1 MSLFLT
7 QSSSFIIGPI
17 AQLFGIIM
25 NGIFTIL
32 NSIGIAN
39 IGICIIIF
47 TIIVNILMIPITVK
61 QQKFSRVQA
70 LMSPEIQAVQKKYK
84 DKKNTASMQ
93 KMNEETQMIYD
104 KYGTTPTGSC
114 LPLLIQLPI
123 IWGLYNV
130 VLNVPAYVSSV
141 KEIFIPLTDK
151 ITAVSGY
158 ETIIA
163 DFVTN
168 AGISRVATDFS
179 TAEAATNSLVDILY
193 KCSTNGWEL
202 LRQVFTGFPDTITS
216 VEKTMNSMNNFI
228 GLNIA
233 NSPLEII
240 KTAFADGAI
249 GLVILAILIPVLA
262 AVTQFINTK
271 LMPTSS
277 NDNSSMANSMK
288 TMNIIMPIFSAFL
301 CLSFATGVGLYWIF
315 NSVARGIIQLICNKK
330 FDKIDYDELIA
341 KNLEKIEKKREKKG
355 ISTEQMNNNAR
366 ISTRN
371 IKMVSSNV
379 VDNDVEATPGSLRE
393 KANLVKKF
401 NEKNSK

>member
-1 MSLFLT
+1 
-7 QSSSFIIGPI
+7 
-17 AQLFGIIM
+17 
-25 NGIFTIL
+25 
-32 NSIGIAN
+32 
-39 IGICIIIF
+39 
-47 TIIVNILMIPITVK
+47 
-61 QQKFSRVQA
+61 
-70 LMSPEIQAVQKKYK
+70 
-84 DKKNTASMQ
+84 
-93 KMNEETQMIYD
+93 
-104 KYGTTPTGSC
+104 
-114 LPLLIQLPI
+114 
-123 IWGLYNV
+123 
-130 VLNVPAYVSSV
+130 
-141 KEIFIPLTDK
+141 
-151 ITAVSGY
+151 
-158 ETIIA
+158 
-163 DFVTN
+163 
-168 AGISRVATDFS
+168 
-179 TAEAATNSLVDILY
+179 
-193 KCSTNGWEL
+193 
-202 LRQVFTGFPDTITS
+202 
-216 VEKTMNSMNNFI
+216 MNNFI

>member
-1 MSLFLT
+1 
-7 QSSSFIIGPI
+7 
-17 AQLFGIIM
+17 
-25 NGIFTIL
+25 
-32 NSIGIAN
+32 
-39 IGICIIIF
+39 
-47 TIIVNILMIPITVK
+47 
-61 QQKFSRVQA
+61 
-70 LMSPEIQAVQKKYK
+70 
-84 DKKNTASMQ
+84 
-93 KMNEETQMIYD
+93 MNEETQMIYD

-202 LRQVFTGFPDTITS
+202 LRQIFTGFPDTITS